1 MYTLI
6 KNEPL
11 IIEYLLNRKMAKYY
25 SFKCTAVRSDVHNET
40 LFGAIHIT
48 VTRMELNF
56 SVLSTVIPSD
66 SVLCVLCGE
75 PQQFRI
81 SETYVSV
88 INWIV
93 WRATQIFSHNSFKCV
108 LNVRPL
114 GNIIRCL

>member
-1 MYTLI
+1 
-6 KNEPL
+6 
-11 IIEYLLNRKMAKYY
+11 MAKYY

-66 SVLCVLCGE
+66 SVLCGE

-81 SETYVSV
+81 RDV
-88 INWIV
+88 
-93 WRATQIFSHNSFKCV
+93 
-108 LNVRPL
+108 
-114 GNIIRCL
+114 CLSY